1 MLLNET
7 TFCGLPQR
15 LRLRVGAPAFLLA
28 ASEEA
33 GTLKVRQD
41 PAQILAPLGGLVEL
55 SCQINTAQRWEQ
67 LRVEWQRDSPLMV
80 FCQVVLNKT
89 SVSNCCRGVGVC
101 DDAHL
106 SFTWHPPKFTLRMSN
121 INEDDVGW
129 YVCKAIVEIPVY
141 LDATGNGTMLNTSG
155 RGRDLPGALHPAAP
169 SAVSLLPTAGCMP
182 TLQALCL
189 TCSLWAPLPCG
200 LCILSSA
207 SLFPGAPASLPCG
220 FMHTADCV
228 CLCVSCK
235 PHTATPQ
242 KLPHCTQL
250 GLCWERLPVR
260 GWLEP
265 CRQNSPA
272 GHPLA
277 SERGTQMAC
286 VLIAGRCPA
295 SSCSWLAGSP
305 AAQPSQ

>member
-1 MLLNET
+1 M
-7 TFCGLPQR
+7 GSPR
-15 LRLRVGAPAFLLA
+15 LYVGSQKWS

-101 DDAHL
+101 DDARL

-121 INEDDVGW
+121 INEDDMGW

-155 RGRDLPGALHPAAP
+155 RGAGALPGQRGKGTCNTLPGISTKQDQPLGEGDDLPCILQPPQLSLSSPQQAACPPYRPCALPA
-169 SAVSLLPTAGCMP
+169 
-182 TLQALCL
+182 
-189 TCSLWAPLPCG
+189 PCG
-200 LCILSSA
+200 PLSPVGSA
-207 SLFPGAPASLPCG
+207 S
-220 FMHTADCV
+220 
-228 CLCVSCK
+228 CL
-235 PHTATPQ
+235 
-242 KLPHCTQL
+242 L
-250 GLCWERLPVR
+250 
-260 GWLEP
+260 
-265 CRQNSPA
+265 
-272 GHPLA
+272 
-277 SERGTQMAC
+277 
-286 VLIAGRCPA
+286 PA
-295 SSCSWLAGSP
+295 SSQEHPLLCLVALCTLQTVSACVSPASPIRPPPKSSPIAPNWACAGSGSQFRAGWNP
-305 AAQPSQ
+305 ADRIPQLGTHWPVSEEHRWPVC